1 MEAHAV
7 IHLRSYA
14 RTFSLVCYSVSHR
27 CFLLFFFNY
36 YYYYYYYY
44 YYFVFA
50 FVFVFFFFCLVCLF
64 LLIKKERRANEKFER
79 AGNCT
84 QIMRA
89 YVFPLYGCHL
99 NHREYS
105 EHYSLIS
112 SWLD

>member
-27 CFLLFFFNY
+27 CFLLFFCF
-36 YYYYYYYY
+36 
-44 YYFVFA
+44 FLIIIIIIIIILFLLLCL
-50 FVFVFFFFCLVCLF
+50 FFFCLVCLF

-99 NHREYS
+99 NHCEYS
-105 EHYSLIS
+105 EHNSLIS